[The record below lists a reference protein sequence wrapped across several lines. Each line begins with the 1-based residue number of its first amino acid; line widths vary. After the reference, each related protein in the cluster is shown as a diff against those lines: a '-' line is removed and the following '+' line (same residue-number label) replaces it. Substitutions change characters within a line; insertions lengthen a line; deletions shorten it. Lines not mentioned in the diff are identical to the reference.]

1 MKKINFK
8 KNKKTMIL
16 TALGIL
22 TILIFIGGTSYAYF
36 KMQGNTN
43 SQSDVNVTT
52 ATTDQLQFKISNA
65 INLSVSALDFK
76 KGSGNKS
83 DSTTA
88 TAILTASNSVNIE
101 STTERYN
108 IYFVIENN
116 DFVYTTSDAKPELL
130 LKVTDPNG
138 NTVENISGL
147 INTENG
153 FDITTRTGSF
163 LLIPD
168 YDITANRGKTTKQDW
183 KVEVTLVNLDTDQTK
198 NTGKTLSGKL
208 YVTKDK
214 MSSYELAQIKNV
226 TTTST
231 YNSIETNLNIE
242 KGSSEIDKYYFAN
255 ELVSK
260 NKSASDVKFVE
271 TDTPN
276 YKFTNLEEDTTY
288 KIYSYAIDKNGI
300 KSNVYETEVNT
311 DSYVLPSVTSVT
323 HSITLNSIT
332 LNVNAKKGSNDVVKY
347 YYSKDNGATY
357 EESTSNSYTFNNL
370 TDTTEYKIKVK
381 VQDSDGRYST
391 EYYEAISTETYI
403 LPTVAS
409 VNATTKY
416 NQISLTATG
425 TKGTNEVAKY
435 YYSINNGEY
444 VEGTNKHTFTG
455 LNEKTTYNIKV
466 KVSDTQ
472 GRMSNIYETSVTT
485 DAYVLP
491 SITSVTTSSTS
502 NSITINVD
510 ANNGDG
516 TITKYYYSKD
526 GGSNYIE
533 SDNNTYTFSDLT
545 SNVTFDI
552 RVYVKDSNNRVS
564 SVSVA
569 SETTF
574 AVAFDDFIK
583 TVYTGKQGENNMYY
597 HDSTL
602 ENGANDN
609 SYRYAGS
616 SETTKNFVCFGYDS
630 KDGSCPTDNL
640 YRIIGVFD
648 NQVKLIKYDYA
659 STTML
664 GKDGGYLNTYSGIGW
679 KASTYGTSKGTNSK
693 SDIGVYCW
701 NKTSNSNSWSQSS
714 LNIDNLNTNFTNYIG
729 SNWTKKIAS
738 NTWKVGGN
746 TSTSLT
752 NVVAAT
758 AYTNEIVSPASTK
771 KYSDKIGLMYVSDY
785 GFAAAPSAWTTP
797 LRKMKNGSDYGY
809 GQSSITS
816 VNWMYMGLYD
826 FTITRQS
833 DTNSDIM
840 HIDFSGFV
848 SSYDQYELNRNAIRP
863 VFYLKTDVTFVGGEG
878 TIASPYI
885 IS

>member
-43 SQSDVNVTT
+43 SQSNVNVTT

-168 YDITANRGKTTKQDW
+168 YDITANRGKTIKQDW

-260 NKSASDVKFVE
+260 KKSASDVKFVE

-276 YKFTNLEEDTTY
+276 YKFTNLEENTTY
-288 KIYSYAIDKNGI
+288 KIYSYVVDKKGF

-311 DSYVLPSVTSVT
+311 DAYVLPSVTNVT
-323 HSITLNSIT
+323 HSVTLNSIT

-357 EESTSNSYTFNNL
+357 EESTSNSCTFNNL

-444 VEGTNKHTFTG
+444 VEGTNTHTFTG
-455 LNEKTTYNIKV
+455 LNEKTTYTIKV
-466 KVSDTQ
+466 KVADTQ
-472 GRMSNIYETSVTT
+472 GRISNVYETSVTT

-564 SVSVA
+564 SISIM
-569 SETTF
+569 SETTKSL
-574 AVAFDDFIK
+574 ALTDFVK
-583 TVYTGKQGENNMYY
+583 SQYTGTQGENNLYL
-597 HDSTL
+597 HDSSL
-602 ENGANDN
+602 ENGAGDG

-616 SETTKNFVCFGYDS
+616 SETTNNFVCFGYDS

-659 STTML
+659 TKDLLGEDGNYYKHAQNAYAWGNWSTTW
-664 GKDGGYLNTYSGIGW
+664 GDSGLNT
-679 KASTYGTSKGTNSK
+679 
-693 SDIGVYCW
+693 V
-701 NKTSNSNSWSQSS
+701 
-714 LNIDNLNTNFTNYIG
+714 NLNTNFINNIG
-729 SNWTKKIAS
+729 RTWSDKIIEHKWI
-738 NTWKVGGN
+738 TGGMDI
-746 TSTSLT
+746 
-752 NVVAAT
+752 
-758 AYTNEIVSPASTK
+758 YTRKAEIQTTFKSEIASPASGST
-771 KYSDKIGLMYVSDY
+771 YTAKIGLMYVSDY
-785 GFAAAPSAWTTP
+785 GYAAAPSAWTTV
-797 LRKMKNGSDYGY
+797 LYRYDNSDV
-809 GQSSITS
+809 SA
-816 VNWMYMGLYD
+816 VNWMYKGNLEW
-826 FTITRQS
+826 TITVYLSGSHITYAYYLDGAVDSTEIPDYHYSVRP
-833 DTNSDIM
+833 TFYLNSDVTYI
-840 HIDFSGFV
+840 SGDGTM
-848 SSYDQYELNRNAIRP
+848 SSPIL
-863 VFYLKTDVTFVGGEG
+863 L
-878 TIASPYI
+878 S
-885 IS
+885 

>member
-1 MKKINFK
+1 MLKKFKLNK
-8 KNKKTMIL
+8 KNKTMVL
-16 TALGIL
+16 TILGIL
-22 TILIFIGGTSYAYF
+22 TILIFLGGASYAYF

-43 SQSDVNVTT
+43 SQGDVNVIT
-52 ATTDQLQFKISNA
+52 ATTDQLHFKISNA

-76 KGSGNKS
+76 KGAGNKS

-88 TAILTASNSVNIE
+88 SAILTASNSVNIE

-116 DFVYTTSDAKPELL
+116 DFAYTTSDAKPELL

-444 VEGTNKHTFTG
+444 VEGTNTYTFTG
-455 LNEKTTYNIKV
+455 LNEKTIYTIKV
-466 KVSDTQ
+466 KVADTQ
-472 GRMSNIYETSVTT
+472 GRMSNVYETSVTT

-502 NSITINVD
+502 NSITINVTGK
-510 ANNGDG
+510 NGDG

-533 SDNNTYTFSDLT
+533 STSKTYTFSNLT
-545 SNVTFDI
+545 SNATYNI
-552 RVYVKDSNNRVS
+552 KVYVKDSNNRVS
-564 SVSVA
+564 STSVT
-569 SETTF
+569 SE
-574 AVAFDDFIK
+574 K
-583 TVYTGKQGENNMYY
+583 TKYSLSDYVIAQYTGTQGGNNLYY
-597 HDSTL
+597 HNSSLT
-602 ENGANDN
+602 NGAGDN

-616 SETTKNFVCFGYDS
+616 NETTNNFVCFGYDS
-630 KDGSCPTDNL
+630 TDGSCPTDYL

-659 STTML
+659 NSNLL
-664 GKDGGYLNTYSGIGW
+664 GTAGDYFNTYQSW
-679 KASTYGTSKGTNSK
+679 CTSCGTNKGSNTI
-693 SDIGVYCW
+693 SEIGVYYW
-701 NKTSNSNSWSQSS
+701 NYSNGSSSTNTWSESRLNKT
-714 LNIDNLNTNFTNYIG
+714 NLNMNYLNNIGTNW
-729 SNWTKKIAS
+729 SNKIATH
-738 NTWKVGGN
+738 TWKVGGN
-746 TSTSLT
+746 TDT
-752 NVVAAT
+752 NIRVAKPST
-758 AYTNEIVSPASTK
+758 AYKNEITSPAAAILYDAK
-771 KYSDKIGLMYVSDY
+771 VGLMYVSDY
-785 GFAAAPSAWTTP
+785 GYAASPSAWTKTVGDYY
-797 LRKMKNGSDYGY
+797 MVSD
-809 GQSSITS
+809 
-816 VNWMYMGLYD
+816 VNWMCMGLYEW
-826 FTITRQS
+826 TLARRS
-833 DTNSDIM
+833 DRSSNAFFVHPDGSVSYANVY
-840 HIDFSGFV
+840 SG
-848 SSYDQYELNRNAIRP
+848 NAARP
-863 VFYLKTDVTFVGGEG
+863 TFYLNSNVTYVSGSGTKT
-878 TIASPYI
+878 SPYI
-885 IS
+885 IN

>member
-1 MKKINFK
+1 MVDKHIRISYHFNSRGFGIRGFGIRGFGIRGFGKEKSFCMQKFKLNK
-8 KNKKTMIL
+8 KNKTMVL
-16 TALGIL
+16 TILGIL
-22 TILIFIGGTSYAYF
+22 TILIFLGGASYAYF

-43 SQSDVNVTT
+43 SQGDVNVIT
-52 ATTDQLQFKISNA
+52 ATTDQLHFKISNA

-88 TAILTASNSVNIE
+88 SAILTASNSVNIE

-116 DFVYTTSDAKPELL
+116 DFAYTTNDAKPELL

-214 MSSYELAQIKNV
+214 MSSYELAKIKNV

-242 KGSSEIDKYYFAN
+242 KGSSEIRKYYFAK
-255 ELVSK
+255 ELVTK
-260 NKSASDVKFVE
+260 NRSINDVKFVE

-276 YKFTNLEEDTTY
+276 YKFTNLEEDATY

-311 DSYVLPSVTSVT
+311 DAYVLPTVTNVT
-323 HSITLNSIT
+323 HSVTLNSIT

-357 EESTSNSYTFNNL
+357 EESASNSYTFNNL

-403 LPTVAS
+403 LPTVVS

-435 YYSINNGEY
+435 YYSINNGTY
-444 VEGTNKHTFTG
+444 VEGTNTYTFTG

-466 KVSDTQ
+466 KVADTQ
-472 GRMSNIYETSVTT
+472 GRISNVYETSVTT
-485 DAYVLP
+485 DEYVLP
-491 SITSVTTSSTS
+491 SITNVTSSVTFKSVTLNVTSSNGTG
-502 NSITINVD
+502 NVE
-510 ANNGDG
+510 
-516 TITKYYYSKD
+516 KYYYSKD
-526 GGSNYIE
+526 GGSNYVE
-533 SDNNTYTFSDLT
+533 SNSSSYTFDDLT
-545 SNVTFDI
+545 D
-552 RVYVKDSNNRVS
+552 
-564 SVSVA
+564 
-569 SETTF
+569 ETTF
-574 AVAFDDFIK
+574 YLKVKVKDNNGRESS
-583 TVYTGKQGENNMYY
+583 VYSISATTEVMTKYWEFTTDGTFVVPVTGQYKIEMHGGGGGAGGSALAIYSLCTNAKARGGSGGGSGEIFTISLNENSMYDIVIGIAGTPGKWGYNKGDTRPTTSASGNNG
-597 HDSTL
+597 T
-602 ENGANDN
+602 
-609 SYRYAGS
+609 
-616 SETTKNFVCFGYDS
+616 
-630 KDGSCPTDNL
+630 
-640 YRIIGVFD
+640 
-648 NQVKLIKYDYA
+648 
-659 STTML
+659 
-664 GKDGGYLNTYSGIGW
+664 DGGDTKFGNLLIVEGGKAGKGASASKGQGDSSARSYNGDDGASIGSLASGNNGGSTVNTYGNGGESSYYSGG
-679 KASTYGTSKGTNSK
+679 SK
-693 SDIGVYCW
+693 SC
-701 NKTSNSNSWSQSS
+701 
-714 LNIDNLNTNFTNYIG
+714 
-729 SNWTKKIAS
+729 
-738 NTWKVGGN
+738 
-746 TSTSLT
+746 STSM
-752 NVVAAT
+752 
-758 AYTNEIVSPASTK
+758 S
-771 KYSDKIGLMYVSDY
+771 
-785 GFAAAPSAWTTP
+785 
-797 LRKMKNGSDYGY
+797 
-809 GQSSITS
+809 
-816 VNWMYMGLYD
+816 
-826 FTITRQS
+826 
-833 DTNSDIM
+833 
-840 HIDFSGFV
+840 
-848 SSYDQYELNRNAIRP
+848 
-863 VFYLKTDVTFVGGEG
+863 GGES
-878 TIASPYI
+878 ASSGAVFI
-885 IS
+885 TFIGR

>member
-1 MKKINFK
+1 MQKFKLNK
-8 KNKKTMIL
+8 KNKAMVLSI
-16 TALGIL
+16 LGIL
-22 TILIFIGGTSYAYF
+22 TILIFLGGASYAYF

-43 SQSDVNVTT
+43 SQGDVNVIT
-52 ATTDQLQFKISNA
+52 ATTDQLHFKISNA

-76 KGSGNKS
+76 KGAGNKS

-88 TAILTASNSVNIE
+88 SAILTASNSVNIE

-116 DFVYTTSDAKPELL
+116 DFAYTTSDAKPELL

-242 KGSSEIDKYYFAN
+242 KGSSEIDKYYFAK
-255 ELVSK
+255 ELVTK
-260 NKSASDVKFVE
+260 NRSINDVKFVE

-276 YKFTNLEEDTTY
+276 YKFTNLEEDATY
-288 KIYSYAIDKNGI
+288 KIYSYAMDKNGI

-311 DSYVLPSVTSVT
+311 DSYVLPSVTNVT
-323 HSITLNSIT
+323 HSVTLNSIT
-332 LNVNAKKGSNDVVKY
+332 LNVSAKKGSNDVVKY

-435 YYSINNGEY
+435 YYSINNGTY
-444 VEGTNKHTFTG
+444 VEGINTYTFTG
-455 LNEKTTYNIKV
+455 LNEKTTYIIKV
-466 KVSDTQ
+466 KVADTQ
-472 GRMSNIYETSVTT
+472 GRISNVYETSVTT
-485 DAYVLP
+485 DEYVLP
-491 SITSVTTSSTS
+491 SITNVTSSVTFKSVTLNVTS
-502 NSITINVD
+502 NNGTGNVV
-510 ANNGDG
+510 
-516 TITKYYYSKD
+516 KYYYSKD
-526 GGSNYIE
+526 DGSNYVE
-533 SDNNTYTFSDLT
+533 SNSSSYTFDDLT
-545 SNVTFDI
+545 D
-552 RVYVKDSNNRVS
+552 
-564 SVSVA
+564 
-569 SETTF
+569 ETTF
-574 AVAFDDFIK
+574 YLKVKVKDNNGRESSVYSIGAKTEVMTKYWEFINDGTFVVPVTGQYKIEMHGGGGGGSGNISSRLYSSGSPSSYATASGTGGGGSGEIYNTTLNVNDSFEINIGTGGKGGIGKTQNDQEDKNEYGYPGSDGGVTKFGTLFSVAGGAGGGAP
-583 TVYTGKQGENNMYY
+583 YTQINRKGNYYGVTGVPGKG
-597 HDSTL
+597 SGSL
-602 ENGANDN
+602 
-609 SYRYAGS
+609 GS
-616 SETTKNFVCFGYDS
+616 SGGSGYD
-630 KDGSCPTDNL
+630 
-640 YRIIGVFD
+640 
-648 NQVKLIKYDYA
+648 
-659 STTML
+659 
-664 GKDGGYLNTYSGIGW
+664 TY
-679 KASTYGTSKGTNSK
+679 N
-693 SDIGVYCW
+693 
-701 NKTSNSNSWSQSS
+701 
-714 LNIDNLNTNFTNYIG
+714 
-729 SNWTKKIAS
+729 
-738 NTWKVGGN
+738 KVGGYGGSGGA
-746 TSTSLT
+746 TKGSYGSGGRGGSSSGTGYSLEANDGNNGEPGAVFIT
-752 NVVAAT
+752 F
-758 AYTNEIVSPASTK
+758 
-771 KYSDKIGLMYVSDY
+771 IG
-785 GFAAAPSAWTTP
+785 
-797 LRKMKNGSDYGY
+797 R
-809 GQSSITS
+809 
-816 VNWMYMGLYD
+816 
-826 FTITRQS
+826 
-833 DTNSDIM
+833 
-840 HIDFSGFV
+840 
-848 SSYDQYELNRNAIRP
+848 
-863 VFYLKTDVTFVGGEG
+863 
-878 TIASPYI
+878 
-885 IS
+885 

>member
-1 MKKINFK
+1 MQKFKLNK
-8 KNKKTMIL
+8 KNKAMML
-16 TALGIL
+16 TVLGIL
-22 TILIFIGGTSYAYF
+22 TILIFLGGASYAYF
-36 KMQGNTN
+36 KLQGNTN
-43 SQSDVNVTT
+43 SQSDVNVIT
-52 ATTDQLQFKISNA
+52 ATTDQLHFKISNA
-65 INLSVSALDFK
+65 INLSVTQSDFY
-76 KGSGNKS
+76 KGAGNKS

-88 TAILTASNSVNIE
+88 SAILTASNSVNVE

-147 INTENG
+147 INTEDG

-168 YDITANRGKTTKQDW
+168 YDITANRGKTTQQDW
-183 KVEVTLVNLDTDQTK
+183 KVEVTMVNLDSDQAK
-198 NTGKTLSGKL
+198 NMGKTLSGKL

-260 NKSASDVKFVE
+260 NKSVSDVKFVE
-271 TDTPN
+271 TGNPN
-276 YKFTNLEEDTTY
+276 YKFTNLEENTTY

-300 KSNVYETEVNT
+300 KSNIYETEVNT
-311 DSYVLPSVTSVT
+311 DAYILPSVTSVT
-323 HSITLNSIT
+323 HSVTLNSIT
-332 LNVNAKKGSNDVVKY
+332 LNISAKKGSNDVVKY

-357 EESTSNSYTFNNL
+357 EESTSNNYTFSGL
-370 TDTTEYKIKVK
+370 TDTTEYKIKIK

-435 YYSINNGEY
+435 YYSINNGDY
-444 VEGTNKHTFTG
+444 VEGTNTYSFTG
-455 LNEKTTYNIKV
+455 LNEKTTYTIKV
-466 KVSDTQ
+466 KVADTQ
-472 GRMSNIYETSVTT
+472 GRMSNVYETSVTT

-502 NSITINVD
+502 NSITINITGK
-510 ANNGDG
+510 NGDG

-526 GGSNYIE
+526 GGSNYVE
-533 SDNNTYTFSDLT
+533 STSKTYTFSNLT
-545 SNVTFDI
+545 SNATYNI
-552 RVYVKDSNNRVS
+552 KVYVKDSNNRVS
-564 SVSVA
+564 STSVT
-569 SETTF
+569 SEKTKILLLATF
-574 AVAFDDFIK
+574 VK
-583 TVYTGKQGENNMYY
+583 LQYTGTQGDNNLYL

-602 ENGANDN
+602 ENGAGDN

-616 SETTKNFVCFGYDS
+616 SDTTNNFVCFGYDS
-630 KDGSCPTDNL
+630 TDGTCPTDYL

-659 STTML
+659 KATLL
-664 GKDGGYLNTYSGIGW
+664 GTDGDYSNTYSGTGM
-679 KASTYGTSKGTNSK
+679 SGTNKGSNTTTE
-693 SDIGVYCW
+693 IGAYSWNYKATNSSVNTW
-701 NKTSNSNSWSQSS
+701 STSLLNKT
-714 LNIDNLNTNFTNYIG
+714 NLNTNYLNYIG
-729 SNWTKKIAS
+729 TSWSNKIA
-738 NTWKVGGN
+738 THIWKVGGN
-746 TSTSLT
+746 TYDNIA
-752 NVVAAT
+752 NVTVPNV
-758 AYTNEIVSPASTK
+758 YKNEITSPAEETTYDAK
-771 KYSDKIGLMYVSDY
+771 VGLMY
-785 GFAAAPSAWTTP
+785 A
-797 LRKMKNGSDYGY
+797 SDYGY
-809 GQSSITS
+809 AAAISAWGRTLYSYDYSSVKS
-816 VNWMYMGLYD
+816 VNWMYMGLYEW
-826 FTITRQS
+826 TILRQPK
-833 DTNSDIM
+833 DNNTAYAFLVDYLGRINYNKY
-840 HIDFSGFV
+840 V
-848 SSYDQYELNRNAIRP
+848 SRYFAIRP
-863 VFYLKTDVTFVGGEG
+863 VFYLNSNVTYVSGSG
-878 TIASPYI
+878 TISSPI
-885 IS
+885 LIN

>member
-1 MKKINFK
+1 MRKFNLNE
-8 KNKKTMIL
+8 KNKTMVL
-16 TALGIL
+16 TILGIL
-22 TILIFIGGTSYAYF
+22 TILIFLGGASYAYF

-43 SQSDVNVTT
+43 SQSDVNVIT

-65 INLSVSALDFK
+65 INLSVSAVDFK
-76 KGSGNKS
+76 KGAGNKS

-116 DFVYTTSDAKPELL
+116 DFAYTTNDAKPELL

-214 MSSYELAQIKNV
+214 MSSYELAKIKNV

-242 KGSSEIDKYYFAN
+242 KGSSEIRKYYFAK
-255 ELVSK
+255 ELVTK
-260 NKSASDVKFVE
+260 NRSINDVKFVE

-276 YKFTNLEEDTTY
+276 YKFTNLEEDATY

-311 DSYVLPSVTSVT
+311 DAYVLPTVTNVT
-323 HSITLNSIT
+323 HSVTLNSIT

-357 EESTSNSYTFNNL
+357 EESASNSYTFNNL

-435 YYSINNGEY
+435 YYSINNGTY
-444 VEGTNKHTFTG
+444 VEDTNTHTFTG

-466 KVSDTQ
+466 KVADSQ
-472 GRMSNIYETSVTT
+472 GRISNVYETSVTT
-485 DAYVLP
+485 DEYVLP
-491 SITSVTTSSTS
+491 SITNVTSSVTFKSVTLNVTSSNGTG
-502 NSITINVD
+502 NVE
-510 ANNGDG
+510 
-516 TITKYYYSKD
+516 KYYYSKD
-526 GGSNYIE
+526 GGSNYVE
-533 SDNNTYTFSDLT
+533 SNSSSYTFDDLT
-545 SNVTFDI
+545 D
-552 RVYVKDSNNRVS
+552 
-564 SVSVA
+564 
-569 SETTF
+569 ETTF
-574 AVAFDDFIK
+574 YLKVKVKDNNGRESSVYSISATTEVMTKYWEFTTDGTFVVPVTGQYKIEMHGGGGGGAGHSSDSDGWYNGGGGGGSGEIYTALLNASDTYDIIIGKGGSHGSTCRNSPGRDGEPTKFGTLYILQGGKGGSKK
-583 TVYTGKQGENNMYY
+583 TRGKSYGSLAGRVSDSDCYY
-597 HDSTL
+597 AAS
-602 ENGANDN
+602 G
-609 SYRYAGS
+609 GS
-616 SETTKNFVCFGYDS
+616 SVGNY
-630 KDGSCPTDNL
+630 GSGSRGSYWKTGGKHGHVEDA
-640 YRIIGVFD
+640 GV
-648 NQVKLIKYDYA
+648 
-659 STTML
+659 
-664 GKDGGYLNTYSGIGW
+664 SG
-679 KASTYGTSKGTNSK
+679 A
-693 SDIGVYCW
+693 V
-701 NKTSNSNSWSQSS
+701 
-714 LNIDNLNTNFTNYIG
+714 F
-729 SNWTKKIAS
+729 
-738 NTWKVGGN
+738 
-746 TSTSLT
+746 
-752 NVVAAT
+752 
-758 AYTNEIVSPASTK
+758 
-771 KYSDKIGLMYVSDY
+771 
-785 GFAAAPSAWTTP
+785 
-797 LRKMKNGSDYGY
+797 
-809 GQSSITS
+809 IT
-816 VNWMYMGLYD
+816 
-826 FTITRQS
+826 F
-833 DTNSDIM
+833 
-840 HIDFSGFV
+840 
-848 SSYDQYELNRNAIRP
+848 
-863 VFYLKTDVTFVGGEG
+863 
-878 TIASPYI
+878 
-885 IS
+885 ISR

>member
-214 MSSYELAQIKNV
+214 MSSYELAQITSLKTV
-226 TTTST
+226 TT
-231 YNSIETNLNIE
+231 YDSIETNLDV
-242 KGSSEIDKYYFAN
+242 KQGSSEIDKYYFAN

-276 YKFTNLEEDTTY
+276 YKFTNLEENTTY
-288 KIYSYAIDKNGI
+288 KIYSYVVDKKGF

-311 DSYVLPSVTSVT
+311 DAYVLPSVTNVT
-323 HSITLNSIT
+323 HSVTLNSIT

-435 YYSINNGEY
+435 YYSINNGTY
-444 VEGTNKHTFTG
+444 VEGINTYTFTG
-455 LNEKTTYNIKV
+455 LNEKTTYIIKV
-466 KVSDTQ
+466 KVADTQ
-472 GRMSNIYETSVTT
+472 GRMSNVYETSVTT
-485 DAYVLP
+485 DEYVLP
-491 SITSVTTSSTS
+491 SITNVTSSVTFKSVTLNVTS
-502 NSITINVD
+502 NNGTGNVV
-510 ANNGDG
+510 
-516 TITKYYYSKD
+516 KYYYSKD
-526 GGSNYIE
+526 DGSNYVE
-533 SDNNTYTFSDLT
+533 SNSSSYTFDDLT
-545 SNVTFDI
+545 D
-552 RVYVKDSNNRVS
+552 
-564 SVSVA
+564 
-569 SETTF
+569 ETTF
-574 AVAFDDFIK
+574 YLKVKVKDNNGRESSVYSIGAKTEVMTKYWEFINDG
-583 TVYTGKQGENNMYY
+583 TFVVPVTGQYKIEMHGGGGGGGGGAYAKSYAMLTSASASGGSGGGSGENFTKVLNENENYIITIGQGGTGGRR
-597 HDSTL
+597 DSSSSQMSASARGDSGNAGGITKFGEL
-602 ENGANDN
+602 LSIAGGTGGTGGYAYAYNGTKKSSGTAGD
-609 SYRYAGS
+609 SAGS
-616 SETTKNFVCFGYDS
+616 
-630 KDGSCPTDNL
+630 L
-640 YRIIGVFD
+640 
-648 NQVKLIKYDYA
+648 A
-659 STTML
+659 
-664 GKDGGYLNTYSGIGW
+664 
-679 KASTYGTSKGTNSK
+679 
-693 SDIGVYCW
+693 
-701 NKTSNSNSWSQSS
+701 SNSS
-714 LNIDNLNTNFTNYIG
+714 
-729 SNWTKKIAS
+729 
-738 NTWKVGGN
+738 GG
-746 TSTSLT
+746 
-752 NVVAAT
+752 
-758 AYTNEIVSPASTK
+758 STK
-771 KYSDKIGLMYVSDY
+771 GNY
-785 GFAAAPSAWTTP
+785 G
-797 LRKMKNGSDYGY
+797 NGGSGGSGDESGNS
-809 GQSSITS
+809 GEPGAVFIT
-816 VNWMYMGLYD
+816 
-826 FTITRQS
+826 F
-833 DTNSDIM
+833 
-840 HIDFSGFV
+840 
-848 SSYDQYELNRNAIRP
+848 
-863 VFYLKTDVTFVGGEG
+863 
-878 TIASPYI
+878 
-885 IS
+885 ISR